1 MRSDNIK
8 SGLARTP
15 HRGLL
20 MATGV
25 SKKNMNAPFIGI
37 ASAFTDLVPGHIGM
51 RDLERQIEKG
61 IHTGGGQAFV
71 FGVPAVCDGIAMG
84 HSGMRYSLP
93 SRDLIA
99 DCVET
104 MAAAHQLDGIVL
116 LSNCDK
122 ITPGMLIGAL
132 RLNIPAI
139 VVTAGPM
146 LDGMCRGE
154 NKLTMVTGSFEA
166 VGRFRKGEITE
177 EHLLA
182 MEENSCPSAGA
193 CQGMYTANTM
203 ACLTEVLGMSL
214 PYCSSASAV
223 SSQKRRIAF
232 ESGVQI
238 VELVKNDVKPS
249 DIITKESMLNMIKT
263 SLAIGGST
271 NTFLH
276 TLAIANAAG
285 LDITIDDFD
294 RLSRE
299 IHQIVK
305 INPSSTL
312 TMTDFHQAGGIPAVI
327 KSLGTPRPLSS
338 INPSPEF
345 LSSQSSLRNS
355 SLSHKGRGSLL
366 TNTKTV
372 SGLTLSQIAE
382 AAYADET
389 IIPKYEHSEY
399 TQAGLGVLYGNL
411 AKDGCVIKISGVAP
425 ECYTFEGNA
434 RVFDSEEN
442 AMKALEG
449 DEIKSG
455 DVIVIRYEGPK
466 GGPGMREML
475 APTSLLVGKGLGKSC
490 ALITDG
496 RFSGATRGICV
507 GHVCPEAANDGVIA
521 LIEDGDAIKIDIPS
535 RSIELLVSEEELETR
550 RNNLKPF
557 EPKVKSGYLAKYAN
571 NVSDASHGAIV

>member
-1 MRSDNIK
+1 MNSDNIK

-25 SKKNMNAPFIGI
+25 SRENMNAPFIGI

-51 RDLERQIEKG
+51 RELERQIEKG
-61 IHTGGGQAFV
+61 IHSGGGQAFV

-104 MAAAHQLDGIVL
+104 MAAAHQLDGLVL

-203 ACLTEVLGMSL
+203 ACLTEILGMSM

-223 SSQKRRIAF
+223 SAQKRRIAF
-232 ESGVQI
+232 ESGMQI
-238 VELVKNDVKPS
+238 VELVNKDIKPS
-249 DIITKESMLNMIKT
+249 DIITKDSLLNMIKT

-285 LDITIDDFD
+285 IDITIDDFD
-294 RLSRE
+294 RLSRQ

-312 TMTDFHQAGGIPAVI
+312 TMTDFHQAGGIPAVT
-327 KSLGTPRPLSS
+327 KSLS
-338 INPSPEF
+338 
-345 LSSQSSLRNS
+345 
-355 SLSHKGRGSLL
+355 SLL

-372 SGLTLSQIAE
+372 SGLTTLEIANS
-382 AAYADET
+382 AYADEK
-389 IIPKYEHSEY
+389 IIPKYDNSAY

-411 AKDGCVIKISGVAP
+411 AKDGCVIKISGVDS
-425 ECYTFEGNA
+425 ECYHFEGTA
-434 RVFDSEEN
+434 KTFDSEEA
-442 AMKALEG
+442 AMEALEN
-449 DEIKSG
+449 DKIQAG

-475 APTSLLVGKGLGKSC
+475 APTSLLVGKGLGKTC

-507 GHVCPEAANDGVIA
+507 GHICPEAANGGVIA
-521 LIEDGDAIKIDIPS
+521 LIKNGDKIRIDIPD
-535 RSIELLVSEEELETR
+535 RKIELLVNDAELEER
-550 RNNLKPF
+550 RKNLKPF
-557 EPKVKSGYLAKYAN
+557 ETKVKSGYLAKYAN

>member
-1 MRSDNIK
+1 MKSDNIK
-8 SGLARTP
+8 KGIARTP

-25 SKKNMNAPFIGI
+25 SRKNMNAPFIGI
-37 ASAFTDLVPGHIGM
+37 ASSFSDLVPGHIGM

-61 IHTGGGQAFV
+61 IHSAGGQSFI
-71 FGVPAVCDGIAMG
+71 FGVPAICDGIAMG

-99 DCVET
+99 DCVESV
-104 MAAAHQLDGIVL
+104 AAAHQLDGIVL

-139 VVTAGPM
+139 IVTAGPM

-166 VGRFRKGEITE
+166 VGRYRKGEITE
-177 EHLLA
+177 EHLLSL
-182 MEENSCPSAGA
+182 EENSCPSAGA

-203 ACLTEVLGMSL
+203 ACLTEVMGMSL
-214 PYCSSASAV
+214 PYCSSSSAV

-232 ESGVQI
+232 ESGMQI
-238 VELVKNDVKPS
+238 VELVKKDIKPS
-249 DIITKESMLNMIKT
+249 DIITKD
-263 SLAIGGST
+263 SLRNAITADLALGGST

-276 TLAIANAAG
+276 ILAIANAG
-285 LDITIDDFD
+285 GIDITLNDFED
-294 RLSRE
+294 LSGK

-312 TMTDFHQAGGIPAVI
+312 TMTDFHNAGGVPAVE
-327 KSLGTPRPLSS
+327 KSLEKFL
-338 INPSPEF
+338 INV
-345 LSSQSSLRNS
+345 N
-355 SLSHKGRGSLL
+355 
-366 TNTKTV
+366 TV
-372 SGLTLSQIAE
+372 SGFTVNEIAE
-382 AAYADET
+382 KSYADEN
-389 IIPKYEHSEY
+389 IIPPYDKSTY
-399 TQAGLGVLYGNL
+399 TQAGLAVLYGNL
-411 AKDGCVIKISGVAP
+411 AKDGCVIKTSGVAP
-425 ECYTFEGNA
+425 ECYEFEGVA
-434 RVFDSEEN
+434 KTYDSEED

-449 DEIKSG
+449 DEIKEG

-475 APTSLLVGKGLGKSC
+475 APTSLLVGKGLGKKC

-507 GHVCPEAANDGVIA
+507 GHICPEAANDGVIA
-521 LIEDGDAIKIDIPS
+521 LIKNGDKIKIDINK
-535 RSIELLVSEEELETR
+535 RLIELCVEDSELEVR
-550 RNNLKPF
+550 RKNLKPF
-557 EPKVKSGYLAKYAN
+557 EPKVKSGYLAKYAK
-571 NVSDASHGAIV
+571 NVQDASHGAIV

>member
-1 MRSDNIK
+1 MKSDNIK
-8 SGLARTP
+8 KGIAKTP

-25 SKKNMNAPFIGI
+25 SRKNMDAPFIGV
-37 ASAFTDLVPGHIGM
+37 ASSFSDLVPGHIGM

-61 IHTGGGQAFV
+61 IHTAGGQSFV
-71 FGVPAVCDGIAMG
+71 FGVPAICDGIAMG

-99 DCVET
+99 DCVESV
-104 MAAAHQLDGIVL
+104 AGAHQLDGIVL

-139 VVTAGPM
+139 IVTAGPM

-166 VGRFRKGEITE
+166 VGRFRNGEISE

-182 MEENSCPSAGA
+182 LEENSCPSAGA

-203 ACLTEVLGMSL
+203 ACLTEVIGMSL

-223 SSQKRRIAF
+223 SAQKRRIAF
-232 ESGVQI
+232 ESGMQV
-238 VELVKNDVKPS
+238 VELVKKDLKPS
-249 DIITKESMLNMIKT
+249 DIITRESLRYAIT
-263 SLAIGGST
+263 ADLALGGSS
-271 NTFLH
+271 NTFLPIFS
-276 TLAIANAAG
+276 IANAG
-285 LDITIDDFD
+285 GINITLNDFED
-294 RLSRE
+294 LSAK

-312 TMTDFHQAGGIPAVI
+312 TMTDFHNAGGVPAVI
-327 KSLGTPRPLSS
+327 KSLE
-338 INPSPEF
+338 NF
-345 LSSQSSLRNS
+345 LVDTQ
-355 SLSHKGRGSLL
+355 
-366 TNTKTV
+366 TA
-372 SGLTLSQIAE
+372 SGLSVKEIANSAWVDTE
-382 AAYADET
+382 
-389 IIPKYEHSEY
+389 IIPPYEKSTY
-399 TQAGLGVLYGNL
+399 TQSGLAVLYGNL
-411 AKDGCVIKISGVAP
+411 AKDGCVIKTSGVAP
-425 ECYTFEGNA
+425 ECYEFEGYA
-434 RVFDSEEN
+434 KTFDSEEA
-442 AMKALEG
+442 AMAALEG
-449 DEIKSG
+449 DKIKEG

-475 APTSLLVGKGLGKSC
+475 APTSLLVGKGLGKKC

-507 GHVCPEAANDGVIA
+507 GHICPEAANGGVIA
-521 LIEDGDAIKIDIPS
+521 LVKDGDIIKININT
-535 RSIELLVSEEELETR
+535 RSIELCVSDEELEVR
-550 RNNLKPF
+550 RKRLKPF
-557 EPKVKSGYLAKYAN
+557 EPKVKSGYLAKYAK
-571 NVSDASHGAIV
+571 NVQDASHGAIV

>member
-1 MRSDNIK
+1 MKSDNIK
-8 SGLARTP
+8 KGIARTP

-37 ASAFTDLVPGHIGM
+37 ASSFSDLVPGHISM

-99 DCVET
+99 DCIET
-104 MAAAHQLDGIVL
+104 VAQAHQLDGIIL

-139 VVTAGPM
+139 LVTAGPM
-146 LDGMCRGE
+146 LDGECRGQH
-154 NKLTMVTGSFEA
+154 KLTMVTGSFEA
-166 VGRFRKGEITE
+166 VGRYRKGEISE
-177 EHLLA
+177 EELLA
-182 MEENSCPSAGA
+182 LEEESCPSAGS

-203 ACLTEVLGMSL
+203 ACLSELMGMSL
-214 PYCSSASAV
+214 PYCASSSAV
-223 SSQKRRIAF
+223 SSKKRRIAF
-232 ESGVQI
+232 ESGIQI
-238 VELVKNDVKPS
+238 VELVKQNLKPS
-249 DIITKESMLNMIKT
+249 DIITRESLRNAIIAD
-263 SLAIGGST
+263 LALGGST

-276 TLAIANAAG
+276 ILAIANAG
-285 LDITIDDFD
+285 NINITLNDFEE
-294 RLSRE
+294 LSKQ

-312 TMTDFHQAGGIPAVI
+312 TMADFHNAGGVPAVL
-327 KSLGTPRPLSS
+327 KALDK
-338 INPSPEF
+338 
-345 LSSQSSLRNS
+345 
-355 SLSHKGRGSLL
+355 HL
-366 TNTKTV
+366 TDGKTV
-372 SGLTLSQIAE
+372 SGFSTKDIAKQ
-382 AAYADET
+382 AYKDDS
-389 IIPKYEHSEY
+389 IIPNYDKSSY
-399 TQAGLGVLYGNL
+399 TEAGLAVLYGNL
-411 AKDGCVIKISGVAP
+411 AKDGCVIKTSGVAP
-425 ECYTFEGNA
+425 ECRTFEGVA
-434 RVFDSEEN
+434 KTFDSEED
-442 AMKALEG
+442 AMNALET
-449 DEIKSG
+449 DKIKEG

-475 APTSLLVGKGLGKSC
+475 APTSLLVGKGLGKKC

-507 GHVCPEAANDGVIA
+507 GHICPEAANGGTIA
-521 LIEDGDAIKIDIPS
+521 LIQNGDKIKIDIPN
-535 RSIELLVSEEELETR
+535 RSIELLVSDSELENR
-550 RNNLKPF
+550 RKNLKPF
-557 EPKVKSGYLAKYAN
+557 EPKVKSGYLYKYAR
-571 NVSDASHGAIV
+571 NVQDASHGAIV